1 MSAEA
6 LVKRIATESRACALN
21 YTVVATSGSAGLIT
35 KPWDVARALEVAAFY
50 ALPRYLITEAAVKVF
65 ASQVFTC
72 QFPINKLSKII
83 YTMQNPNVLKVLR
96 YRCRVLA
103 YVLQQRSEKD
113 PLTNYIEYGEE
124 VLALETVYVIAQVFI
139 LGNSIVGCTRPWKF
153 FRSLFYPHIHMTKVA
168 CVTNTVRDG
177 STKLQ
182 VLNAH
187 DS

>member
-83 YTMQNPNVLKVLR
+83 YTMCMSAKPECFEGFKVQMQSSSICASTTFREGSIDEL
-96 YRCRVLA
+96 YR
-103 YVLQQRSEKD
+103 
-113 PLTNYIEYGEE
+113 I
-124 VLALETVYVIAQVFI
+124 
-139 LGNSIVGCTRPWKF
+139 W
-153 FRSLFYPHIHMTKVA
+153 
-168 CVTNTVRDG
+168 
-177 STKLQ
+177 
-182 VLNAH
+182 
-187 DS
+187 